1 MGKNR
6 EIALVLYYFV
16 GELLHFHEFFSTFF
30 VPNEKENVKKLG
42 KIVKVRWFCPILLV
56 NCCVF
61 TNFSQLFF
69 ASEKLVKNREIAVVL
84 SYFVGDCCVVFSRT
98 FCKFFFAMKILDFFR
113 FVKIREI
120 VSFKT

>member
-1 MGKNR
+1 M
-6 EIALVLYYFV
+6 VLYYFV

-61 TNFSQLFF
+61 TNFSQLFAKF
-69 ASEKLVKNREIAVVL
+69 WTKIVGFEQCVCICRCLISLLLVITVEQ
-84 SYFVGDCCVVFSRT
+84 FSVES
-98 FCKFFFAMKILDFFR
+98 DDDN
-113 FVKIREI
+113 
-120 VSFKT
+120 